1 MLRGAI
7 LADTVL
13 HGSFR
18 MADRNMLVARITGNL
33 AGPEEQ
39 RDIQHAV
46 DDDPAIFVFIPGADE
61 FACGIIAGGQEVGGL
76 NPSAQPVLVASQRM
90 LDDSRR
96 QKLKTHIMM
105 QLHRRFNEPFLQ
117 SGVPMPSRFFI
128 LFFSGHVMHDPEKAG
143 PEAGGPPV
151 GSHIIIFAVHTGKM
165 RTFAAD
171 LLCHACYLRI
181 QFVHHF
187 LPIGCTHCGCLQYLR
202 L

>member
-1 MLRGAI
+1 MLRRSI
-7 LADTVL
+7 LAYTVL

-61 FACGIIAGGQEVGGL
+61 FACWIIAGGQKVGGL

-90 LDDSRR
+90 LDDGRR

-117 SGVPMPSRFFI
+117 RRVPMPGGFFI
-128 LFFSGHVMHDPEKAG
+128 SFFSGHIMHDPEEAR
-143 PEAGGPPV
+143 PETGGPPV
-151 GSHIIIFAVHTGKM
+151 GSHIIIFTVFTGIM

-171 LLCHACYLRI
+171 LFYHPCYLCI
-181 QFVHHF
+181 QFVHYF
-187 LPIGCTHCGCLQYLR
+187 LPIGCAHCGCLQ
-202 L
+202 